1 MIVAIPI
8 DTLNRV
14 YHYNPCSA
22 AMFALYELTGAR
34 NDIRYRHL
42 ESKLNPWKKCDG
54 EMVCDPKMKESSC
67 DKEKSQDPHHIS
79 EHYALLEVLGK
90 CDYLITGQYCLNTFY
105 AMRNVG
111 IKIHKIPPFMKTTH
125 EAMNHFI
132 IGAEIADNLQHIHAV
147 S

>member
-8 DTLNRV
+8 DSFQRV

-22 AMFALYELTGAR
+22 MMFALYEITGVR
-34 NDIRYRHL
+34 TNINYRHV
-42 ESKLNPWKKCDG
+42 ESKLNPWKKCEG
-54 EMVCDPKMKESSC
+54 EMVSNEQVKEGKC
-67 DKEKSQDPHHIS
+67 NREKSNDPHHIS
-79 EHYALLEVLGK
+79 EHYALLEVIGK
-90 CDYLITGQYCLNTFY
+90 SDYLIAGQYCLNTFY

-111 IKIHKIPPFMKTTH
+111 IKIHKIPPFMKTIN